1 MLMSAT
7 ACSIAIF
14 EHWERTLGNQYVNG
28 VAGSAGP
35 KPLTSTV
42 ARLNENLLESMDH
55 TLYEEQF
62 QVAPKCMSALVCML
76 LAAVSCGPQLDS
88 NRFCRLTKS

>member
-1 MLMSAT
+1 MLMSTT

-14 EHWERTLGNQYVNG
+14 EHWERTRGNQYVNG
-28 VAGSAGP
+28 VVGPAGP
-35 KPLTSTV
+35 KPTRLLVSTKISLNRLTTH
-42 ARLNENLLESMDH
+42 H
-55 TLYEEQF
+55 TRNNFKLS
-62 QVAPKCMSALVCML
+62 PKCVSALVCML